1 MSSCALYRIPACQLS
16 HYQITPT
23 EAMVC
28 DERNLP
34 KILEHSALQQCGS
47 VEGVGLGIGAGV
59 SIQLPLHHTIPSRH
73 ITVTVCLLIVKV
85 ILAINP
91 QTLTSYFPL
100 ADGQLNTV
108 HYLSAPLMDIVV
120 DFCI

>member
-1 MSSCALYRIPACQLS
+1 MFVFTLKAKVLGLVVRSDTMISCGIVNMSSCALYRIPACQLS

-47 VEGVGLGIGAGV
+47 AEGVELGIGAGV

-73 ITVTVCLLIVKV
+73 IL
-85 ILAINP
+85 
-91 QTLTSYFPL
+91 
-100 ADGQLNTV
+100 
-108 HYLSAPLMDIVV
+108 
-120 DFCI
+120 